1 MFSWFE
7 EMKPKLFIYY
17 KEPEVHHLVF
27 TTHKIDNKNAAIGK
41 FKYPRPSL
49 SQFLMWYPFVAGQ
62 YGA

>member
-1 MFSWFE
+1 
-7 EMKPKLFIYY
+7 MKPKLFIYY

-27 TTHKIDNKNAAIGK
+27 TTHKIDNKNADIGE

-62 YGA
+62 YGS